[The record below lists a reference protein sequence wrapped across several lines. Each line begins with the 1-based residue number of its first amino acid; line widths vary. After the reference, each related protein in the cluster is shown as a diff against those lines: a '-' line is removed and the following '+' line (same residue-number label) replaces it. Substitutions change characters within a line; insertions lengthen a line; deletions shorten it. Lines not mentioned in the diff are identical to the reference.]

1 MMTIQGIHKCTALW
15 TLVLAA
21 FVAGPIHAQELP
33 LGSAMPQAD
42 ANLSNV
48 QGGNATLGALSGDQ
62 GTVVV
67 FWSNQCPWV
76 ERYESRLRTL
86 ADEFGG
92 RGFSFVL
99 VNSNDVSAYPQEGA
113 EESAERFRSAGFPG
127 SVTYLSDRDAT
138 LARAF
143 GAERTPHI
151 YVFNGDR
158 TLVYV
163 GTVDD
168 SPGDPGNVGEQ
179 YLRDAL
185 DAVSG
190 GSNVAVPQTKAFG
203 CTIKSAG

>member
-1 MMTIQGIHKCTALW
+1 MMTIQGIHRCAVLW
-15 TLVLAA
+15 TFVLAA
-21 FVAGPIHAQELP
+21 LVAGPVHAQELP

-42 ANLSNV
+42 ASLSNV
-48 QGGNATLGALSGDQ
+48 QGGSATLGSLAGNQ

-76 ERYESRLRTL
+76 ERYESRLRAL

-92 RGFSFVL
+92 RGFRFVL
-99 VNSNDVSAYPQEGA
+99 VNSNDVAAYPREGV
-113 EESAERFRSAGFPG
+113 EESAARFRGAGFPG
-127 SVTYLSDRDAT
+127 SVTYLSDPEAR

-158 TLVYV
+158 TLLYV
-163 GTVDD
+163 GTIDD
-168 SPGDPGNVGEQ
+168 SPGDPGNVSEQ

-185 DAVSG
+185 NAVSG